1 MRGWARG
8 TRFLRMTA
16 RRLAT
21 IIGAAALFGAAAG
34 AAQAADAP
42 AKPMDFTVRPDPV
55 AEDPGGGTKTVRF
68 DARHGRWGV
77 TLNMQQRDT
86 RESTWNDVQAGAY
99 FHITPSLRVG
109 GAVALGDQQPQTG
122 ANKLNPDQ
130 GQPRVRLE
138 TQFKF

>member
-1 MRGWARG
+1 
-8 TRFLRMTA
+8 MTA
-16 RRLAT
+16 RRIAT
-21 IIGAAALFGAAAG
+21 ILGAAALFGAAAG
-34 AAQAADAP
+34 AAHAADAP
-42 AKPMDFTVRPDPV
+42 AKPMDFTVRPD
-55 AEDPGGGTKTVRF
+55 ASAADPAGTKTLRF

-77 TLNMQQRDT
+77 TLNMQQPDT

-122 ANKLNPDQ
+122 ANKMNPDQ